1 MKFILSN
8 VILILILSFNVN
20 AASFDCSVKLNIT
33 EKAICSN
40 TVLNL
45 LDEELSKYY
54 SINLKSLTKIEKTN
68 LISKQR
74 KWLSERNTICSD
86 NVNCLLSVYASR
98 IEELSLKSGKIEKV
112 EKIEEVSGTYSHKPE
127 RDSFNPKIKCD
138 FSEIKFSP
146 NLIVYAG
153 GAYSGSPTIYQID
166 QSGVSTNFD
175 VAINSPDSP
184 VALILSAHEP
194 SIWNIKWTE
203 NTKIEA
209 VFATGSNKQIILGLA
224 NNVPVI
230 TTKSNDATPCSSVHI
245 DPKSFDN
252 VNSLSL
258 SLFKR
263 KVSLVTLAKRGNLG
277 FGETFNHKVPFFT
290 NVESTIYEYIDPLF
304 SYSGKYGLNNLI
316 SKGYIRKYNDKDI
329 DKWIKI
335 KSNQRMENLPP
346 ESSGIEDSSK
356 HKPYINFDKKGYVI
370 LKKIIIPAGLFA
382 RDSVTFFLDE
392 NVPYPKGKL
401 DHNTLYDF
409 NTLKCKGVGCRR

>member
-1 MKFILSN
+1 MKL
-8 VILILILSFNVN
+8 LILNLILTLVFSVNVS
-20 AASFDCSVKLNIT
+20 AASFNCSADLNTT

-54 SINLKSLTKIEKTN
+54 STSLKSLTKTERTN
-68 LISKQR
+68 LINKQR
-74 KWLSERNTICSD
+74 KWLSKRNRICRK
-86 NVNCLLSVYASR
+86 NVNCLLTVYASR
-98 IEELSLKSGKIEKV
+98 IEELSLKPGKIEKI
-112 EKIEEVSGTYSHKPE
+112 EKIGKVSGTYSHKPE
-127 RDSFNPKIKCD
+127 RDSFNPKTKCD
-138 FSEIKFSP
+138 FSGIKFSP

-153 GAYSGSPTIYQID
+153 GAHSGSPTIYQID
-166 QSGVSTNFD
+166 QSGVSTEFD

-194 SIWNIKWTE
+194 SMWNIKWTE

-230 TTKSNDATPCSSVHI
+230 TTKYNDATPCSSVYI

-258 SLFKR
+258 SLFQR
-263 KVSLVTLAKRGNLG
+263 KVSLVTLAKRGDLG
-277 FGETFNHKVPFFT
+277 FGEAFSHKVPFFT

-316 SKGYIRKYNDKDI
+316 SKGYLRTYNGKDI
-329 DKWIKI
+329 DKWIKL
-335 KSNQRMENLPP
+335 KLNQRMENLPP
-346 ESSGIEDSSK
+346 ESGIEDSSK
-356 HKPYINFDKKGYVI
+356 YKPYINFDKKGYVI
-370 LKKIIIPAGLFA
+370 LKKIRIPAGLFA

-392 NVPYPKGKL
+392 NVPYPEGKL